1 MPEGKQKVLL
11 VEDAFSLAVVYI
23 DWLQRAGFE
32 CVHVDTGKAALSALE
47 TDKFHVMLLDLNLP
61 DTNGM
66 DILQR
71 VWEQKIAITVVVV
84 TGSGSIKTAVDA
96 MRAGAYDFIVKPAA
110 EERMVTTVRNAC
122 EREQLQETIAEIR
135 DDFADGNFQGF
146 IGKSPVMLGVF
157 KMIENVAR
165 SKATVFVTGESG
177 TGKEVCAEAIHKS
190 GPRHNKPF
198 VPLNCAAIPKDL
210 IESEI
215 FGHVK
220 GAFTGATTDREGA
233 ASVADGG
240 TLFLDEICEM
250 DVDLQTKL
258 LRFLQTGTVQ
268 RVGSDTVTPVDVRVI
283 CATNRNPH
291 EEVEKGRFREDLYYR
306 LHVLPIHL
314 PALRDRDADVLEIGL
329 SFLQAFA
336 EEEGKGFRAFS
347 VEAED
352 KLLAYRWP
360 GNVRELQNVIRNA
373 VVLNEG
379 DVLTDGMIQLA
390 GPSRAEGPALPFSG
404 GRSAADTAAH
414 LPQSA
419 SPATGVDAE
428 GKKILRVVLGRPFVD
443 LERDVITA
451 TFDLCGGS
459 VPKAS
464 KMLKMSPSTLYRK
477 REEWTRTET
486 DQPAG
491 Q

>member
-1 MPEGKQKVLL
+1 MPRGKQKVLL
-11 VEDAFSLAVVYI
+11 VEDAFSLAVVYK
-23 DWLQRAGFE
+23 DWLERAGFD
-32 CVHVDTGKAALSALE
+32 CVHVDTGKAALAELE
-47 TDKFHVMLLDLNLP
+47 DGKFQAMLLDLNLP
-61 DTNGM
+61 DANGM
-66 DILQR
+66 DILKH
-71 VWEQKIAITVVVV
+71 VEEQKISVTVVVV

-110 EERMVTTVRNAC
+110 EERMITTIRNAC
-122 EREQLQETIAEIR
+122 EREQLHEAIAEIR
-135 DDFADGNFQGF
+135 NDYADGNFHGF

-165 SKATVFVTGESG
+165 SKATVFITGESG

-190 GPRHNKPF
+190 GPRAGKPF

-220 GAFTGATTDREGA
+220 GAFTGATGDREGA
-233 ASVADGG
+233 AAAADGG

-268 RVGSDTVTPVDVRVI
+268 RVGSDKVVPVDVRVI

-291 EEVEKGRFREDLYYR
+291 EEVEQGRFREDLYYR

-314 PALRDRDADVLEIGL
+314 PPLRERDADVLEIG
-329 SFLQAFA
+329 QAFL
-336 EEEGKGFRAFS
+336 ESFSQEEGKTFQAFS

-352 KLLAYRWP
+352 MLLAHGWP

-373 VVLNEG
+373 VVLNDGE
-379 DVLTDGMIQLA
+379 VLTDEMIRIG
-390 GPSRAEGPALPFSG
+390 GPSRSSSTAKP
-404 GRSAADTAAH
+404 SAAAPIAQETAA
-414 LPQSA
+414 PAQRPAAA
-419 SPATGVDAE
+419 STGVDGE
-428 GKKILRVVLGRPFVD
+428 GNKIVRVVLGRTFAE
-443 LERDVITA
+443 LERDVVMA
-451 TFDLCGGS
+451 TFDYCGGS

-464 KMLKMSPSTLYRK
+464 KVLKMSPSTLYRK
-477 REEWTRTET
+477 REDWTRD
-486 DQPAG
+486 DQ
-491 Q
+491 